1 MSKTKNWLWDEAE
14 KFVDQVVDKIK
25 QGVIT
30 LEQGS
35 KEIKDNKNNYSL
47 ELVGIEYDDQI
58 DDYLYYAMGG
68 K

>member
-35 KEIKDNKNNYSL
+35 KEIKDNKDNYAL